1 MNIDWIFGSIKQLL
15 FIFKCNNGIAAAF
28 KIKGSSAFRDVCP
41 DMFADEMIVF
51 GIYCF

>member
-1 MNIDWIFGSIKQLL
+1 MNIDWIFGSINYYS
-15 FIFKCNNGIAAAF
+15 FFKCNNGIAVTF

-51 GIYCF
+51 GFYFF